1 MGRSPIFAMFALL
14 ASWHIASAQNKPPE
28 PSNAA
33 QDKRIDPAPIT
44 PDRVSSDVEARAKKA
59 MSSGEA
65 PSTRGGSFYFSWSSM
80 TPVEFEALGGHV
92 LFLILV
98 WTQKPEW
105 LPVQRVYLRADGKE
119 VPIQKV
125 STWKTPV
132 DAGSVT
138 AQMYGSNR
146 EDGFY
151 LVPGGAML
159 RKGQIVQDLSAN
171 QTGRVLLELPSNV
184 ASNDARRFPNLDPA
198 PNAKPDLKALQAF
211 IQRRFTGFP
220 LPASLP

>member
-1 MGRSPIFAMFALL
+1 MTA
-14 ASWHIASAQNKPPE
+14 
-28 PSNAA
+28 
-33 QDKRIDPAPIT
+33 
-44 PDRVSSDVEARAKKA
+44 
-59 MSSGEA
+59 GEA
-65 PSTRGGSFYFSWSSM
+65 PSPRGGTFYFSWSSI
-80 TPVEFEALGGHV
+80 TPVEFEALGRQI
-92 LFLILV
+92 LFLIMV

-125 STWKTPV
+125 SAWKTPL
-132 DAGSVT
+132 DTGSAT
-138 AQMYGSNR
+138 AQMYGPNR

-159 RKGQIVQDLSAN
+159 RKGEIVQDLSAN
-171 QTGRVLLELPSNV
+171 QLGRVLLQLPSGV
-184 ASNDARRFPNLDPA
+184 ASNDARRFPNLEPA
-198 PNAKPDLKALQAF
+198 PGAKPDLKALQAF